1 MGQRQLVCLTVLP
14 LVGNSPSL
22 SPSLYGSRY
31 SFFSLVKSLIHKI
44 QHAKVCEPNKAQV
57 KATPSMAALFPSC
70 GHE

>member
-44 QHAKVCEPNKAQV
+44 QHAKVCEPDKA
-57 KATPSMAALFPSC
+57 
-70 GHE
+70 